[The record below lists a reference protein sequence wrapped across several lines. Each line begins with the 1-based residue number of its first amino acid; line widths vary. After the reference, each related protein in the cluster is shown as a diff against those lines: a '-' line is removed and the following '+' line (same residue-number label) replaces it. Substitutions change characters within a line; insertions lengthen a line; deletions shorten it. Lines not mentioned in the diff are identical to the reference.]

1 MTKKINRYI
10 FKETLSM
17 FLLTIFTLTGII
29 VLSKTLDLIELSIE
43 NKLSIVFIFKFLSY
57 VITPILPYTIPASIL
72 IAILVTF
79 TRLST
84 DNEITALKASGV
96 SLYSIL
102 PPVVLIASIA
112 SILTLW
118 TTITLAPASELKLS
132 RLIYDFVKERTFAG
146 VQEKKF
152 YDDFQNIVLYVDEKD
167 DSGLLKGIFIEAG
180 KGDDELVITAKEGH
194 LFSNEEDLSLMLR
207 LEDGEIHKK
216 ETNSYHKAE
225 FDSHTL
231 KLTIPSLAN
240 SRAPSNSRNVSSAE
254 LFNIIKNKKGSEKQI
269 LRVKYNLYNRIATG
283 LSVMIFA
290 IIALPLAIQR
300 IRTSKV
306 TGFSTALVLIFLFY
320 ILTKLLKSA
329 AKAFILPPFI
339 SAFGANLIFL
349 TLGIFLLTRAAKDR
363 NFEFNDYLGTVFF
376 KIKNKITHLRAK

>member
-1 MTKKINRYI
+1 MFKKINIYI

-43 NKLSIVFIFKFLSY
+43 NKLSFLFIFKFLSY

-84 DNEITALKASGV
+84 DNEVTALKASGV
-96 SLYSIL
+96 SLYSLL
-102 PPVVLIASIA
+102 PPVVMLSVIASV
-112 SILTLW
+112 LTLW
-118 TTITLAPASELKLS
+118 TTLYLAPASEVKLS
-132 RLIYDFVKERTFAG
+132 RLIYNFVKERTFAG

-180 KGDDELVITAKEGH
+180 RGDDELVITAKEGH
-194 LFSNEEDLSLMLR
+194 LFSNEKDLSLMLR
-207 LEDGEIHKK
+207 LVDGEMHKK
-216 ETNSYHKAE
+216 ETNNYHKAE
-225 FDSHTL
+225 FKTHTL
-231 KLTIPSLAN
+231 KLTVPRLAN
-240 SRAPSNSRNVSSAE
+240 ARYPQNSRNVSSKE
-254 LFNIIKNKKGSEKQI
+254 LYRLMKDEKESKKQTVRAKFALYS
-269 LRVKYNLYNRIATG
+269 RVATG
-283 LSVMIFA
+283 VSVMIFA
-290 IIALPLAIQR
+290 IIALPLGIQR

-306 TGFSTALVLIFLFY
+306 TGFSTALVLILLY
-320 ILTKLLKSA
+320 YVITKLLKSA
-329 AKAFILPPFI
+329 ARGYILPPFI

-349 TLGIFLLTRAAKDR
+349 AIGIFLLTRAAKDR
-363 NFEFNDYLGTVFF
+363 NFEINDYLGTMFF
-376 KIKNKITHLRAK
+376 RIKNKITHIRAK